1 MEMIRPIKRPS
12 VGEQVC
18 EQLKEHLFA
27 GRWKPGEKIPSE
39 HELAQAFGV
48 SRVTIREAILRL
60 SSLGLLESR
69 FGGGTYV
76 REITAGLNISPIV
89 PAAYLD
95 TKSILDVIE
104 YRLVVEV
111 RTAGLAALRATPE
124 NIAVLEETWKAMDR
138 NKHDQRLFAEADLD
152 FHLELSRITKNSMLI
167 ETLNVIRS
175 VLSQVMYVAIQ
186 ARGTRGL
193 HYHRLLIDAIAAH
206 DERRAMDIMEEH
218 ITNVYK
224 TLEKNMS
231 AAGKEGAGS

>member
-1 MEMIRPIKRPS
+1 MEKIRPIKRPS

-18 EQLKEHLFA
+18 EQLKEYLFV
-27 GRWKPGEKIPSE
+27 GRWKAGEKIPSE

-48 SRVTIREAILRL
+48 SRVTVREALLRL
-60 SSLGLLESR
+60 SSLGLVETR

-76 REITAGLNISPIV
+76 RRITPGLNISPIV
-89 PAAYLD
+89 PVAYLD

-111 RTAGLAALRATPE
+111 RTAGLAARRAVPE
-124 NIAVLEETWKAMDR
+124 DMAILEETWKGMDR
-138 NKHDQRLFAEADLD
+138 NQNDQRRFAEEDLN
-152 FHLELSRITKNSMLI
+152 FHLELAKITRNSMLI

-175 VLSQVMYVAIQ
+175 VLTQAMYVAIQ

-206 DERRAMDIMEEH
+206 DERRAMEVMEEH
-218 ITNVYK
+218 ITNVYN
-224 TLEKNMS
+224 TLEEKMPREE
-231 AAGKEGAGS
+231 EGEN